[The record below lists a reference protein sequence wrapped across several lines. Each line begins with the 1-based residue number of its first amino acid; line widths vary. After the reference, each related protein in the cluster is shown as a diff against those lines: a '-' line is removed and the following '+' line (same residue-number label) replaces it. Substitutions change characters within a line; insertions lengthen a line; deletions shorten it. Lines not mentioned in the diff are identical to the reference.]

1 MAVLKIALCAHNIWL
16 TYSGPHHRACCNSKS
31 QQGTQRV
38 CHQQRS
44 PDTGPG
50 SGSRSQLH
58 HMGCHRVTAGRKK
71 VKSQPRGRNSL
82 KTSTPAALGIHS
94 RSPTSEGSTGF
105 DLWVCLQIPWE
116 FFPPGGAAFGA
127 SWMRVAQF
135 FGTIRY
141 QLAHTLFRLW
151 FFFRARL
158 SVKFPKKRRRC
169 FAEIK
174 RREPPWPAA
183 LPLKWRYG
191 EGSSERAFSR
201 THHRYTDCPP
211 LITPHTQTRTHWPT
225 R

>member
-1 MAVLKIALCAHNIWL
+1 M
-16 TYSGPHHRACCNSKS
+16 
-31 QQGTQRV
+31 

-58 HMGCHRVTAGRKK
+58 HMGCHRITAGRTRGSVWKK

-82 KTSTPAALGIHS
+82 KTSRPAALGIHS
-94 RSPTSEGSTGF
+94 RLPTSEGSAGS
-105 DLWVCLQIPWE
+105 DLWVCLQTPWE

-127 SWMRVAQF
+127 AWIRVAPF
-135 FGTIRY
+135 FETIPPVC
-141 QLAHTLFRLW
+141 AHFISPET

-158 SVKFPKKRRRC
+158 SVKFPEKRRRC

-201 THHRYTDCPP
+201 THHRYTLIVLQLSLHTHTLAHAHTGP
-211 LITPHTQTRTHWPT
+211 LGNFQTRTRRHSLWGFVCLQL
-225 R
+225 

>member
-1 MAVLKIALCAHNIWL
+1 M
-16 TYSGPHHRACCNSKS
+16 
-31 QQGTQRV
+31 

-44 PDTGPG
+44 PDTGPD

-58 HMGCHRVTAGRKK
+58 HMGCHRVTAERTRGSVWKKK

-82 KTSTPAALGIHS
+82 KTSTPAAFGIHS
-94 RSPTSEGSTGF
+94 CLPTSEGSAGF

-116 FFPPGGAAFGA
+116 FPLPVGPRLVPPGSAPHRF
-127 SWMRVAQF
+127 SRRF
-135 FGTIRY
+135 L
-141 QLAHTLFRLW
+141 QLALTLFRLRL
-151 FFFRARL
+151 FFRATL
-158 SVKFPKKRRRC
+158 SVKFPKTRRRC

-211 LITPHTQTRTHWPT
+211 VITPLLHTYTHTNTHTPAHSVTSKHAHGDTRYGGLSVYNFD
-225 R
+225 